1 MGLGRGRHLKDA
13 FGPSVRSLFA
23 GGAPAPGSSAQFLFL
38 VSLEAVGISRSEM
51 VELVVAG
58 FEV

>member
-1 MGLGRGRHLKDA
+1 MVRQKPRHLLA
-13 FGPSVRSLFA
+13 A
-23 GGAPAPGSSAQFLFL
+23 GASAPFLFS
-38 VSLEAVGISRSEM
+38 VSLEVVGIPRSEM

>member
-1 MGLGRGRHLKDA
+1 M
-13 FGPSVRSLFA
+13 RSLFA
-23 GGAPAPGSSAQFLFL
+23 GGAPAIGASAPFLFS
-38 VSLEAVGISRSEM
+38 VSLEAVGISGSEM

>member
-1 MGLGRGRHLKDA
+1 M
-13 FGPSVRSLFA
+13 RSLFA
-23 GGAPAPGSSAQFLFL
+23 GGAPVPGASAPFLFS
-38 VSLEAVGISRSEM
+38 VSLEVVGIPRSEM